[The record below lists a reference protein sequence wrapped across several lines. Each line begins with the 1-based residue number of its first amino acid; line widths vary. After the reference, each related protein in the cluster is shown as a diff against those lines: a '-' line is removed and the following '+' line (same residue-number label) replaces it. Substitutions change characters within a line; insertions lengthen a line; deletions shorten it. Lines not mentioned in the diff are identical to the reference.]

1 MMEKSVSGD
10 AEMQVFLLG
19 VQSGKETLRNASR
32 PEGPCKLSED
42 DSSQNRNPPHSP
54 PPVNPPQ
61 NIPNSYS
68 SHHMIHVVHRS
79 QRAEAGKMPTV
90 LNQKK
95 RKKLVPKWER
105 KTTPLPRLSPLSAI
119 L

>member
-1 MMEKSVSGD
+1 MMENSVSGD

-32 PEGPCKLSED
+32 PEGPDHLSQA

-68 SHHMIHVVHRS
+68 SHHMIPVFHRS
-79 QRAEAGKMPTV
+79 QRTEAGKMPTV

-95 RKKLVPKWER
+95 RKKLVPNGKEKLHHCR
-105 KTTPLPRLSPLSAI
+105 D
-119 L
+119 